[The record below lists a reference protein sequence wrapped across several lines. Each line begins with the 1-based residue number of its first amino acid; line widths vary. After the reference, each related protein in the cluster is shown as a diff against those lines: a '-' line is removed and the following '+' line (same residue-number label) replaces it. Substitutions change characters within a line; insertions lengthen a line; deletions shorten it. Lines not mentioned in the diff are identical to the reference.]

1 MGTLGVQ
8 EMIVIFLLAL
18 VLFGPKKLPEL
29 GRTIGKALT
38 EFRRASSDLKATF
51 EREMQTLERES
62 ESLKQVTDTAANAIY
77 SQTSNFDYSYNEHS
91 QVADASHAITDG
103 HEAPPATNNPS
114 TVGAS
119 EVPGAESNGTP
130 TEPLAGEITASETT
144 ATETTATETASV
156 APHVPAAGV
165 HPPAEETVPRSVTP
179 EVSQH
184 S

>member
-8 EMIVIFLLAL
+8 EMVVIFLLAL

-51 EREMQTLERES
+51 EREMQTLERENQ
-62 ESLKQVTDTAANAIY
+62 SLREVTHNVVNDIHST
-77 SQTSNFDYSYNEHS
+77 FVDYGYNDHGN
-91 QVADASHAITDG
+91 QVAASQPAI
-103 HEAPPATNNPS
+103 ESPATENPP

-119 EVPGAESNGTP
+119 AVPGAESQG
-130 TEPLAGEITASETT
+130 S
-144 ATETTATETASV
+144 TETATVLV
-156 APHVPAAGV
+156 A
-165 HPPAEETVPRSVTP
+165 HPPVEGTVPRSGDPETP
-179 EVSQH
+179 QH